1 MMDHNGFPERP
12 DLEALHRKQWGSIG
26 DFKMVSISKNENQ
39 VIIPPVLLE
48 DYEDFF
54 RYAKNAIL
62 VTYDVEY
69 FNGPFLDDQKKFRRL
84 TLHALGVRLENVPF
98 TFKFVLDYNSTEF
111 RSSKWEQRTSDLDAL
126 VRNILDELSNTVRLV
141 KGTLE
146 LQPEIGT
153 ALSTLR

>member
-1 MMDHNGFPERP
+1 M
-12 DLEALHRKQWGSIG
+12 GSVG
-26 DFKMVSISKNENQ
+26 DFKMVSIPKNENK

-48 DYEDFF
+48 DYEDFLD
-54 RYAKNAIL
+54 YAKNAIL

-111 RSSKWEQRTSDLDAL
+111 QSSEWAQRTTDLDVL
-126 VRNILDELSNTVRLV
+126 VRNILDELSKTVRLV

-146 LQPEIGT
+146 LQPEIGVT
-153 ALSTLR
+153 LSNLR

>member
-1 MMDHNGFPERP
+1 
-12 DLEALHRKQWGSIG
+12 
-26 DFKMVSISKNENQ
+26 MVSIPKNENK

-48 DYEDFF
+48 DYEDFLD
-54 RYAKNAIL
+54 YAKNAIL

-111 RSSKWEQRTSDLDAL
+111 QSSEWAQRTTDLDVL
-126 VRNILDELSNTVRLV
+126 VRNILDELSKTVCLV

-146 LQPEIGT
+146 LQPEIGVT
-153 ALSTLR
+153 LSNLR